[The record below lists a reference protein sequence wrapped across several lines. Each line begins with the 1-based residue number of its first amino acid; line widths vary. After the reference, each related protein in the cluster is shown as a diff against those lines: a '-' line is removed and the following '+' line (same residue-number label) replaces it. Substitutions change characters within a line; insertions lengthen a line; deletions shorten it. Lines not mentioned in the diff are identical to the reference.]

1 MKPETTIF
9 FQNLQ
14 VFRGSDMLII
24 FWLCFF
30 YYLKNYLVVLGDS
43 MVNKL
48 NASKISKRNNVCKF
62 SVISFFGVKVE
73 DIKDYIKPSRRE
85 KDQNKSPESIVE
97 STFNLTSDFKV
108 SIIWRKNIQHY
119 CKKGKWNKKVDKV
132 NNILQ
137 ELQKRKKH
145 LFDK

>member
-48 NASKISKRNNVCKF
+48 NASKMSKRNNVCKF
-62 SVISFFGVKVE
+62 SVISFFGVKVLVE
-73 DIKDYIKPSRRE
+73 KGIKINHQSPLLNQHSTSPATLKYQSYDVTISSIIVRKENGIRKWTRSTTFYKSCKKEKNIYLINNSASRR
-85 KDQNKSPESIVE
+85 
-97 STFNLTSDFKV
+97 T
-108 SIIWRKNIQHY
+108 
-119 CKKGKWNKKVDKV
+119 
-132 NNILQ
+132 
-137 ELQKRKKH
+137 
-145 LFDK
+145 